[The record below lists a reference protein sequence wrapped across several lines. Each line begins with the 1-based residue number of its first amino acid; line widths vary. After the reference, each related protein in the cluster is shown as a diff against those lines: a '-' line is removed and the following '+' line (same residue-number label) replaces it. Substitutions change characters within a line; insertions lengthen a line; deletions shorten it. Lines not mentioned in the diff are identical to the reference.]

1 MRSSRGERSVRS
13 EDFFTGV
20 LTTAIAEGEI
30 LTHITF
36 PAGAG
41 RSGAAYSKM
50 RQQASGMALAGVA
63 ARITLDAAGRIEE
76 STVGVTG
83 IGGVPFRARSIEQRL
98 SGLRPTPSVLEES
111 CGDVPE
117 ADPTN
122 DLHADADYRRQ
133 LLRVHAT
140 RALTRALERAR
151 SAIP

>member
-1 MRSSRGERSVRS
+1 MADVNPPPAGTVTASRTP
-13 EDFFTGV
+13 TGDAPSGGTSAGAAPDGLTV
-20 LTTAIAEGEI
+20 LTDYLAD
-30 LTHITF
+30 
-36 PAGAG
+36 GAW
-41 RSGAAYSKM
+41 SGDD
-50 RQQASGMALAGVA
+50 G
-63 ARITLDAAGRIEE
+63 RITLDAAGRIEE